1 MNSKLG
7 TPYYVA
13 PEVLEGNYD
22 KSCDLWSLGVLTF
35 MLLSG
40 EPPFTGRSVRQVFR
54 KITTCDYQYDLPV
67 WDSIS
72 DDARRFIDALLQRR
86 PEKRISVDQAL
97 AHSWLSRFSA
107 SEQEKIV

>member
-40 EPPFTGRSVRQVFR
+40 EPPFTGRSV
-54 KITTCDYQYDLPV
+54 K
-67 WDSIS
+67 
-72 DDARRFIDALLQRR
+72 
-86 PEKRISVDQAL
+86 
-97 AHSWLSRFSA
+97 
-107 SEQEKIV
+107 